1 MAPMLFADLRAYD
14 PEDVCL
20 HACVLTEIP
29 SMSSEPIQR
38 RKLYQEVLDRLL
50 ERIRTGE
57 IVAGEQLP
65 SERELMDTYQV
76 GRPAI
81 REALQ
86 SLERSGIVTISHGE
100 RARVATPTAESL
112 LAQVASGAQ
121 HLLRSDP
128 KSLEYLKE
136 VRVFLEC
143 GMARMAAEKSTP
155 ESMNLLRQR
164 LREHHRLTKNPGE
177 FVDAD
182 MGFHTQIAAMSGNP
196 IFPVILEAMLRWL
209 GEYYQSLVRA
219 PGAEALTLAEHDRIV
234 NAIEAHDAA
243 GAEAA
248 MREHLTRANALYG
261 RLVQSPAAAPAAD
274 LVVHGAQRAGAR
286 SRTL

>member
-1 MAPMLFADLRAYD
+1 
-14 PEDVCL
+14 
-20 HACVLTEIP
+20 
-29 SMSSEPIQR
+29 MSTDPIQR
-38 RKLYQEVLDRLL
+38 RKLYQDVLDRLL
-50 ERIRTGE
+50 ERIRNGE
-57 IVAGEQLP
+57 IPPGEQLP

-86 SLERSGIVTISHGE
+86 SLERSGIVTINHGE

-112 LAQVASGAQ
+112 VAQITSGAQ
-121 HLLRSDP
+121 HLLRSDAQ
-128 KSLEYLKE
+128 SLEYLKE

-143 GMARMAAEKSTP
+143 GMARMAAEKSNP
-155 ESMNLLRQR
+155 ESMKLLRQR
-164 LREHHRLTKNPGE
+164 LDEHHRLAESPTH

-182 MGFHTQIAAMSGNP
+182 MGFHTQIAAMGGNP

-234 NAIEAHDAA
+234 DAIEAHDANA
-243 GAEAA
+243 AEEA
-248 MREHLTRANALYG
+248 MREHLTRANALYQ
-261 RLVQSPAAAPAAD
+261 RLVRPPSTAAAKRS
-274 LVVHGAQRAGAR
+274 GRSKAQP
-286 SRTL
+286 